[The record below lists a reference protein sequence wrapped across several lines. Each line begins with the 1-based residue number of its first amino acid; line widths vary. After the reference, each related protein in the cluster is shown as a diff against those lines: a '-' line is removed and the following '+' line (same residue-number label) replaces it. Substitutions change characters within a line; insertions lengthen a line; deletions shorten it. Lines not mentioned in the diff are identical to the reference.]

1 MSASGGT
8 SDTLLGDHVRR
19 LLRQVL
25 GQPDV
30 PPAAAASLPSSLQRR
45 SNGLREFWK
54 GIEGLPEQVI
64 LDLGSASQ
72 CNLSFIT
79 GRGCK
84 LYAEDLFRLA
94 LRAPVARNGPPPLPE
109 AASFFRENLTYAEG
123 QFTGILCWDVLDFL
137 PEHLLKPFVE
147 NLYSFLKPGGNLL
160 AFFHTGSPGQDAPV
174 CQYRIHTADTL
185 EVTGR
190 EAGKL
195 RRHFNNRAIENLFRN
210 FSSLKF
216 YLSRD
221 NLREVVIVR

>member
-1 MSASGGT
+1 VTNETHAS
-8 SDTLLGDHVRR
+8 LLGENVRR

-25 GQPDV
+25 GHPDV
-30 PPAAAASLPSSLQRR
+30 PPVSAASLPASLQRR
-45 SNGLREFWK
+45 SNGLREFWR
-54 GIEGLPEQVI
+54 GIEAHPQQVI

-72 CNLSFIT
+72 DNLTFIT
-79 GRGCK
+79 GHGCK
-84 LYAEDLFRLA
+84 LYAEDLFRVA
-94 LRAPVARNGPPPLPE
+94 LRSPVARKGQTPLPE
-109 AASFFRENLTYAEG
+109 AASFFRENLTYSEG

-137 PEHLLKPFVE
+137 PEPVLKPFVD
-147 NLYSFLKPGGNLL
+147 NLYFFLKPGGNLL
-160 AFFHTGSPGQDAPV
+160 AFFHAGTPGQAAPL
-174 CQYRIHTADTL
+174 CQYRIHSADTL

-221 NLREVVIVR
+221 SLREVVIVR